1 MRKRILYTESSK
13 HVGGQE
19 LQAMM
24 QLQALQHLG
33 FEVLL
38 ACRPESEVATL
49 AAEKHIPIYPI
60 TFRNSYHFPSL
71 WRFRQLINEYHP
83 LFVVSHSGHD
93 ANIAALATKLTWNKP
108 TLVRQKTY
116 LTSRIKPFSTNY
128 LADQVVVPSSGMK
141 RAMVAGGCRDEKIE
155 VVAPGFDFATLHAQ
169 SERPLPVSVQCWL
182 EAGTS
187 PVIVQVGMLRGEKG
201 HDTALAAFAALKQSG
216 HAFRYLIVGDG
227 PEYKVINAMIAR
239 YGLQDNV
246 LMAGKLFPAAA
257 VYRHADL
264 VLMPSRNESFGMA
277 LVEAMY
283 FGVPVMASDVGG
295 IPDVI
300 RHQENGVLLPCDDVA
315 AWQNAI
321 ADFLMHPAPYRQ
333 SARHAS
339 DDVMLRYSI
348 DACVKKIIALSYKE
362 PTPAVAGVA
371 KP

>member
-13 HVGGQE
+13 YVGGQE

-24 QLQALQHLG
+24 QLHALQHMG

-38 ACRPESEVATL
+38 ACRPKSEVATL

-71 WRFRQLINEYHP
+71 WRFRQLINAYHP

-93 ANIAALATKLTWNKP
+93 ANIAALATKLVWNKP

-141 RAMVAGGCRDEKIE
+141 RAMVAGGCRDEKIK
-155 VVAPGFDFATLHAQ
+155 VVAPGFDFATLNSQ
-169 SERPLPVSVQCWL
+169 SEQALPAALQCWL
-182 EAGTS
+182 RAGSS
-187 PVIVQVGMLRGEKG
+187 PVIAQVGMLRGEKG
-201 HDTALAAFAALKQSG
+201 HDTALAALAALKQAG
-216 HAFRYLIVGDG
+216 YAFRYLIVGDG
-227 PEYKVINAMIAR
+227 PENKTIEALVVR

-246 LMAGKLFPAAA
+246 MMAGKVFPASA

-277 LVEAMY
+277 LVEAM
-283 FGVPVMASDVGG
+283 FFNVPVMASDVGG

-300 RHQENGVLLPCDDVA
+300 RHQENGVLLPCDNVD
-315 AWQNAI
+315 AWQTAI
-321 ADFLMHPAPYRQ
+321 ADFLTRPEHYRQ
-333 SARHAS
+333 MAHYAS
-339 DDVMLRYSI
+339 NDVVLRYSI
-348 DACVKKIIALSYKE
+348 DTCVRKIIALVHKE
-362 PTPAVAGVA
+362 PTPVVAGVA
-371 KP
+371 TP